1 MPYTIISQPNCPSC
15 QKAKALL
22 KDKGLTFQEYDLS
35 DYKNKWLIGVMR
47 KSSLNTVPQI
57 WNHQGEYIG
66 GFEAL
71 ENNL

>member
-15 QKAKALL
+15 QKAKRLL
-22 KDKGLTFQEYDLS
+22 KDRGLTFQEYDLS

-57 WNHQGEYIG
+57 WNHQGEYVG
-66 GFEAL
+66 GSEAL

>member
-35 DYKNKWLIGVMR
+35 DYKNKWLI
-47 KSSLNTVPQI
+47 
-57 WNHQGEYIG
+57 
-66 GFEAL
+66 
-71 ENNL
+71 